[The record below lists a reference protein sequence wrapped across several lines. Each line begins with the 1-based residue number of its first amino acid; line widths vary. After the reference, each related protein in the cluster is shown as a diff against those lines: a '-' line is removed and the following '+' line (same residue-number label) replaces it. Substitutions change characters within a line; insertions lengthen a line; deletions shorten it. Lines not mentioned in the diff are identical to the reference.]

1 MDVMSAVL
9 NGMRDLFDG
18 PQQEAKVTALYQR
31 LRRVTEGKDL
41 EVSAA
46 NAAGGDAV
54 AITATRRRTRSA
66 AKSIDL
72 TVSPAVF
79 ERDVLAFDVSGLL
92 EALMKSAQ
100 IIREGL
106 KRCRVQKSNH
116 RHRRLLRDRLHRPR
130 RRAAEQRDELAAFQ
144 LIESH
149 SIPSSLDCR
158 ISNWQRSVSGYQGPH
173 TCAQGPEM
181 RKQHDLYVVAD
192 LSEVVA

>member
-66 AKSIDL
+66 AS
-72 TVSPAVF
+72 
-79 ERDVLAFDVSGLL
+79 SG
-92 EALMKSAQ
+92 
-100 IIREGL
+100 
-106 KRCRVQKSNH
+106 N
-116 RHRRLLRDRLHRPR
+116 
-130 RRAAEQRDELAAFQ
+130 
-144 LIESH
+144 
-149 SIPSSLDCR
+149 
-158 ISNWQRSVSGYQGPH
+158 RS
-173 TCAQGPEM
+173 T
-181 RKQHDLYVVAD
+181 
-192 LSEVVA
+192 